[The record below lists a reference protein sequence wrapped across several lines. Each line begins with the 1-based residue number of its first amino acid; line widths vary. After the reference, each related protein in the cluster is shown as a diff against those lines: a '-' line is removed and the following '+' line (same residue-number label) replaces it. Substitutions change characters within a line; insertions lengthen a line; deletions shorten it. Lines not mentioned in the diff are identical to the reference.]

1 MAIWIAVGFGPFS
14 EAAAGGD
21 LSREAALRRP
31 IAMAEVGGHLYVANQ
46 RTGSVS
52 VVDLS
57 KRKVVAEHAVAAHL
71 AGLAATPTGDL
82 LAVDD
87 VRHEL
92 IHLRPEKGALWVVQR
107 LAVSHTPVGVVVSAD
122 GSFAAVASLWSR
134 RVTLIDLP
142 RVKSG
147 QREMRVR
154 RVIDLPFA
162 PRKMLIV
169 RDDARLILADA
180 FAGRIGVVDTK
191 GGELVA
197 VRSVD
202 GHNIRGLALSR
213 DGRSI
218 HLTHSMLD
226 QDSPT
231 TRKMVFYGFVNS
243 SVVRT
248 VALDHLFESES
259 SEPNPSEP
267 GRASEPGRVGPDTS
281 KRPQTIP
288 IAHWQ
293 LHALGE
299 TNNGAGDPGDIVM
312 PAHNDH
318 AAVVALSG
326 VNEVAFW
333 PSASKPFER
342 LKVGKRPTAL
352 TVSRDG
358 RTVYVA
364 STFDDSVTLLD
375 TQRRTVGQTIALGP
389 HAPRGLTDRGEE
401 LFYSARMSLHGW
413 ASCHSC
419 HPDGHTTGRL
429 NDNLG
434 DSTFG
439 TPKRILSLMGVA
451 DTEPWAWD
459 GSQDTLSHQ
468 VRKSLSVT
476 MQGAEPK
483 TDTVENAE
491 AIDSFLRSLPPAPSL
506 RRARG
511 TLDRDAAERGR
522 TIFRDRGCTQ
532 CHSIFNGTTNGR
544 FDVGLSDE
552 SGWSRFNPPSLRGV
566 SQRDAFFHD
575 NRAKSL
581 REVLRKYAHPYGD
594 VVKREEIDDLVH
606 FLESL

>member
-1 MAIWIAVGFGPFS
+1 MV
-14 EAAAGGD
+14 
-21 LSREAALRRP
+21 
-31 IAMAEVGGHLYVANQ
+31 EVGGRLFVANQ

-52 VVDLS
+52 VIDTRNAGTPRVLS
-57 KRKVVAEHAVAAHL
+57 EHAVATQL
-71 AGLAATPTGDL
+71 AGLVATPTGDL
-82 LAVDD
+82 LAVDE

-92 IHLRPEKGALWVVQR
+92 IRLRPEGEGVRVVQR
-107 LAVSHTPVGVVVSAD
+107 LAVSQSPIGVAVSSD

-142 RVKSG
+142 NEKDGRG
-147 QREMRVR
+147 EMRVR
-154 RVIDLPFA
+154 RVTDLPFA
-162 PRKMLIV
+162 PRKMLLV
-169 RDDARLILADA
+169 RDDTRLVLADA
-180 FAGRIGVVDTK
+180 FAGRLGVVDPKRGALLT
-191 GGELVA
+191 
-197 VRSVD
+197 VRSID

-218 HLTHSMLD
+218 HLAHSMID

-248 VALDHLFESES
+248 VELDHLFETERGDADSG
-259 SEPNPSEP
+259 EP
-267 GRASEPGRVGPDTS
+267 GRAGSGKTPEVS
-281 KRPQTIP
+281 TIP

-299 TNNGAGDPGDIVM
+299 TNKGAGDPGDVFM
-312 PAHNDH
+312 PGVGG
-318 AAVVALSG
+318 AAGVVVLSG
-326 VNEVAFW
+326 VDEVAFW
-333 PSASKPFER
+333 PSASKAFER
-342 LKVGKRPTAL
+342 HKVGKRPTAL
-352 TVSRDG
+352 AEARDG

-364 STFDDSVTLLD
+364 NTFGDSVTLLD
-375 TQRRTVGQTIALGP
+375 VERRAVGATISLGP
-389 HAPRGLTDRGEE
+389 QAERGLADRGEE
-401 LFYSARMSLHGW
+401 LFYNARMSLHGW

-439 TPKRILSLMGVA
+439 TPKRILSLMGVT

-476 MQGAEPK
+476 MQGAEPR
-483 TDTVENAE
+483 TDTVAHAV
-491 AIDSFLRSLPPAPSL
+491 AIESFIRTLPPTPSL

-532 CHSIFNGTTNGR
+532 CHSIFNGSSNGR
-544 FDVGLSDE
+544 FDVGLRDE
-552 SGWSRFNPPSLRGV
+552 SGWTRFNPPSLRGV
-566 SQRDAFFHD
+566 GQRDAFFHD

-594 VVKREEIDDLVH
+594 VVKREEIDDLLH